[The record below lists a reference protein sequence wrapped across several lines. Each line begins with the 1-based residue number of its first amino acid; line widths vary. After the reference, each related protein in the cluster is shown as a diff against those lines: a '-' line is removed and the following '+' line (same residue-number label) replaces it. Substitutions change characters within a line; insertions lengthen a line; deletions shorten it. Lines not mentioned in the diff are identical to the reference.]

1 MKPWLV
7 FFGASYHEERARP
20 WALAMSPTL
29 SNSSVALQILQQSTP
44 QTQSAADKPS
54 TAHDVLAITGGVSNT
69 QTSAGRSA
77 IALAQARISESYFSV
92 HYVDTEKMKV
102 RLYERAGQAL
112 GIEMADFDSSA
123 AYGTAIKRAFLELK
137 VQPGSDEAITEIE
150 KNLGLDKLGISLW
163 GLIKAI
169 LDPAGEDSAK
179 LDKALKKLTGED
191 AKGDQDDSDQ
201 KAALNLFRSD
211 EIGIYSF

>member
-1 MKPWLV
+1 
-7 FFGASYHEERARP
+7 
-20 WALAMSPTL
+20 MSSIFP
-29 SNSSVALQILQQSTP
+29 NNSVALQILQQSTP
-44 QTQSAADKPS
+44 QTQSLADRAS
-54 TAHDVLAITGGVSNT
+54 TAYDVLDITGGVAST
-69 QTSAGRSA
+69 QTSGGRSA

-92 HYVDTEKMKV
+92 HYVDIEKMKV

-112 GIEMADFDSSA
+112 GIEMSDFDSSA

-137 VQPGSDEAITEIE
+137 VQPGGKEAIVEIE
-150 KNLGLDKLGISLW
+150 KDLGLDKLGISLW

-169 LDPAGEDSAK
+169 LDPTGEDSVK

-191 AKGDQDDSDQ
+191 AKGDQDDSGK
-201 KAALNLFRSD
+201 KAALDLIQSD

>member
-1 MKPWLV
+1 
-7 FFGASYHEERARP
+7 
-20 WALAMSPTL
+20 MSSTL
-29 SNSSVALQILQQSTP
+29 SSSSVALQILQQSTP
-44 QTQSAADKPS
+44 QTQSIADRTS
-54 TAHDVLAITGGVSNT
+54 TPHDVLAITGGVAST
-69 QTSAGRSA
+69 QASGGRSA

-102 RLYERAGQAL
+102 RLYERAGRAL

-137 VQPGSDEAITEIE
+137 VQPGGDEAIAEIE

-163 GLIKAI
+163 GLINAI
-169 LDPAGEDSAK
+169 LDHNGEDGVK

-191 AKGDQDDSDQ
+191 ARGDRSDSGK
-201 KAALNLFRSD
+201 KAALDLIQSD

>member
-1 MKPWLV
+1 M
-7 FFGASYHEERARP
+7 
-20 WALAMSPTL
+20 MSSIL
-29 SNSSVALQILQQSTP
+29 SNSSVALQILQQST
-44 QTQSAADKPS
+44 QTQSPADTAS

-69 QTSAGRSA
+69 QASGGRSA
-77 IALAQARISESYFSV
+77 IALARARISESYFSV
-92 HYVDTEKMKV
+92 HYVDIEKMKV

-137 VQPGSDEAITEIE
+137 VQPGSDEAIAEIE

-201 KAALNLFRSD
+201 KAALDLFRSD